1 MASLKGA
8 AGPFVGLDIG
18 AGYIKVVEAR
28 LARGRAEITGLGVLP
43 TPTGLVDNNVV
54 LDPQALGRVL
64 KELFA
69 KSNISAKKVVS
80 SIAGQSSLVV
90 RIIPVPKM
98 TRSELNETMKW
109 EIERH
114 VPFPA
119 NETVWDFQ
127 PLSDPDAAGEGEN
140 IQVLLAV
147 AQEMLVNAHVETL
160 AAAGLQP
167 VAIDVEPLASSR
179 ALLDLEGDSGAV
191 GVVAVVDMGSNT
203 SDVSIFRDGVINFT
217 RTMPIA
223 GRSFTQAI
231 SETTGQ
237 PLHTAER
244 LKKEFAHVPEGLPLA
259 QAAFDDQFGGFPGFG
274 DDATD
279 FGADVETTAPPGGGL
294 DFTSPAPGEPLD
306 GPIFDM
312 GLDPDAPAAG
322 PRQTLDLGADD
333 SPFGGPGE
341 FTGEFTAPVSAAVQ
355 PLDES
360 DEGAMRQQVTD
371 AITPILGELVTE
383 LRRSLDYYRNNTGHG
398 IDRMLICGGTAR
410 LPGLDTFL
418 SAQLGL
424 PVEVANPL
432 RSVGVPAK
440 MDQSYLQEVAPV
452 FAVSLGLAVRE
463 MLTNGATG
471 RSKGR

>member
-8 AGPFVGLDIG
+8 TGPFVGLDIG
-18 AGYIKVVEAR
+18 GGYIKVVEAR

-43 TPTGLVDNNVV
+43 TPTGMVDNNVI
-54 LDPQALGRVL
+54 LDPQALGQEL
-64 KELFA
+64 KRFFA
-69 KSNISAKKVVS
+69 KNGISAKKVVS

-119 NETVWDFQ
+119 SETVWDFQ
-127 PLSDPDAAGEGEN
+127 PLSDPDTAGEGEN

-160 AAAGLQP
+160 QAAGLQP
-167 VAIDVEPLASSR
+167 QAIDVEPLAASR
-179 ALLDLEGDSGAV
+179 ALLDLNGDGGTV
-191 GVVAVVDMGSNT
+191 GVVAVVDMGTNT
-203 SDVSIFRDGVINFT
+203 SDISIFRDGVINFT

-231 SETTGQ
+231 SESTGQ

-259 QAAFDDQFGGFPGFG
+259 TGFEDQFGGFGGFG
-274 DDATD
+274 EDATD
-279 FGADVETTAPPGGGL
+279 FGADVETTAPPVGGL
-294 DFTSPAPGEPLD
+294 DFSVGPGEA
-306 GPIFDM
+306 GE
-312 GLDPDAPAAG
+312 GLDFDLGLDEPAA
-322 PRQTLDLGADD
+322 PRHSLDLGAEE

-341 FTGEFTAPVSAAVQ
+341 FTGEFAAPVGGVDVPLDTADEAAV
-355 PLDES
+355 
-360 DEGAMRQQVTD
+360 RQQVTD
-371 AITPILGELVTE
+371 AITPVLGELVTE
-383 LRRSLDYYRNNTGHG
+383 LRRSLDYYRNNTGHA

-410 LPGLDTFL
+410 LDGLDRFL

-432 RSVGVPAK
+432 RSVGVSAK
-440 MDQSYLQEVAPV
+440 MDAAYLEEVAPV

-463 MLTNGATG
+463 MLTNGTTG
-471 RSKGR
+471 RTKGR